1 VALAEGRVLYE
12 FEDFLAFLE
21 DRPEHERWEL
31 VEGTLHMMAPPAAR
45 HQVITSNL
53 VSLLQNALRAKTSR
67 LIAVPNLGIF
77 APSAATRTSAI
88 PDIAIVERPL
98 PEGGFTDRPIIVVE
112 ILSPS
117 TRAFDLGW
125 KKPFYLAIPGLAAYV
140 VVETKRPDIVVF
152 APGKG
157 ARGRRV
163 TGLDGTL
170 DLDCL
175 GLPLSL
181 AAIYEDALG

>member
-1 VALAEGRVLYE
+1 MALAEGRVLYE
-12 FEDFLAFLE
+12 FDDFLAFLE

-31 VEGTLHMMAPPAAR
+31 VEGTLHMMAPPAIR
-45 HQVITSNL
+45 HQVICQNL
-53 VSLLQNALRAKTSR
+53 AR
-67 LIAVPNLGIF
+67 LIDNRLREIGAKRRVLPNPGIYAASAAPRSSAVPDL
-77 APSAATRTSAI
+77 AVVAL
-88 PDIAIVERPL
+88 PL
-98 PEGGFTDRPIIVVE
+98 PEGGFTDRPLLVVE
-112 ILSPS
+112 VLSPG

-125 KKPFYLAIPGLAAYV
+125 KKPFYLAIPGLIGYV

-152 APGKG
+152 EPGKG

-170 DLDCL
+170 DLDRL
-175 GLPLSL
+175 GLSLPL